1 MRINDYTLNE
11 NCSMKTSIKH
21 LYFALIGTAILS
33 SCSRPVA
40 YFQRGPVESY
50 HTSTIEPA
58 VVRTPAEVTPSPAP
72 SSITSD
78 ATTPVASSTE
88 QVAQAKQAV
97 NQIEAYVRNDNKLA
111 SNKKLTSRIERV
123 KSMLSST
130 SAKMSLASTSTV
142 TSKKMT
148 LLERIAA
155 KKINKKIQHK
165 LSPEQP
171 MATSMLT
178 IGLIVAAAGLLL
190 LLIGNGFGAVIGA
203 IALVVGLVLIL
214 LELLK

>member
-1 MRINDYTLNE
+1 
-11 NCSMKTSIKH
+11 MKTSLKH
-21 LYFALIGTAILS
+21 VYFALIGIAILS

-40 YFQRGPVESY
+40 YFQRGPVERY

-58 VVRTPAEVTPSPAP
+58 AVRTPAEITPSPAP

-78 ATTPVASSTE
+78 VTIPVASPTE
-88 QVAQAKQAV
+88 QVVQAKQAV

-111 SNKKLTSRIERV
+111 SNRKLTSRIERV

-130 SAKMSLASTSTV
+130 SAKMSLASTPPV
-142 TSKKMT
+142 ASKKMT
-148 LLERIAA
+148 LLERVAA
-155 KKINKKIQHK
+155 KKINKKIQQK

-214 LELLK
+214 LELLKQ